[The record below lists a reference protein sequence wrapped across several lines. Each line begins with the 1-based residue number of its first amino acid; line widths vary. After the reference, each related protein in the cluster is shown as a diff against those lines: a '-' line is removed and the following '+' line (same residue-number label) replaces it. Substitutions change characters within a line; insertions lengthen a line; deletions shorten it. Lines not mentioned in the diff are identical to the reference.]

1 MPHLQRARDHI
12 DRIAPDLI
20 QLRSPDVPGE
30 YVAGSGAPIETVNG
44 ATKWQGYGWISERPD
59 TSSAM
64 NVASQLVQEDTH
76 TVAISIDALPEPG
89 DIIEIL
95 SSVDAR
101 RPLLER
107 PDHGERFGTARA
119 ERPDRRLSLI
129 VDASQRTR
137 EDNQIGSC
145 RHQRAA
151 SAPSRIWFLWG

>member
-95 SSVDAR
+95 SAANDPGSVGFIGTVTDTVYDSTSVR
-101 RPLLER
+101 RR
-107 PDHGERFGTARA
+107 
-119 ERPDRRLSLI
+119 
-129 VDASQRTR
+129 
-137 EDNQIGSC
+137 IGVRSTKNTQAV
-145 RHQRAA
+145 R
-151 SAPSRIWFLWG
+151 